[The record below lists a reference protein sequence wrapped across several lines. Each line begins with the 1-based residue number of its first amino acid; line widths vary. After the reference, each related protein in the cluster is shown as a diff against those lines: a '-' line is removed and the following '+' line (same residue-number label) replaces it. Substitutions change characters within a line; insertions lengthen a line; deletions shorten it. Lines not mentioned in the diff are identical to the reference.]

1 MKCIIF
7 DILYRMMEWKLRCK
21 GLKNIVIIGG
31 GITGLSTAY
40 NIQKALQEQNK
51 QAKIIL
57 VEAEDHLGGKILT
70 RYDGEFIMETGADSL
85 VRRKMADIRS
95 LLEELG
101 IQDEVV
107 YNATG
112 TSFIY
117 TDGRLK
123 PIPEDTI
130 FGIPLSIEALVKSE
144 LVSAEGKVEALKD
157 FYTKNESFTKQ
168 DSIGDFLETFLGKE
182 LVEKQIEPVLSG
194 VYSGKLKDLT
204 IASTLPYLLDYK
216 NEAGSILKG
225 LMENREKYKSP
236 DDRKFLSFKKGVATL
251 VAGMEKHLTDI
262 EIYRGVKAETLES
275 RNGRYRVTL
284 SDGRELEA
292 EHIVLSVLSTAAQ
305 RLLDS
310 DDLNKEFDQLKN
322 SSLISVYLGF
332 NIQDEELP
340 MDGTGFIS
348 TKDSDLFCDACTWTS
363 RKWEHT
369 SSQRQLL
376 VRLFY
381 KSSSKHYTTLQALS
395 EDELLTVALSD
406 LEKSLGFPLR
416 DKLLTH
422 EVTKWHESMPN
433 YDIKHPGI
441 IKSLENKMAE
451 NYPGIILAG
460 CSYYGVGL
468 VDCIVNGERT
478 AKAIANNL

>member
-1 MKCIIF
+1 MK
-7 DILYRMMEWKLRCK
+7 
-21 GLKNIVIIGG
+21 NVVIIGG

-40 NIQKALQEQNK
+40 YIQKALQEQNR

-57 VEAEDHLGGKILT
+57 VEAQGHLGGKILT
-70 RYDGEFIMETGADSL
+70 RYEDDFIMETGADSL
-85 VRRKMADIRS
+85 VRRKMASINS

-112 TSFIY
+112 ASFIY

-144 LVSAEGKVEALKD
+144 LVSAEGKVEALRD

-168 DSIGDFLETFLGKE
+168 DSIGHFLETYLGRE

-194 VYSGKLKDLT
+194 VYSGKLKDLA
-204 IASTLPYLLDYK
+204 ISSTLPFLLDYK
-216 NEAGSILKG
+216 NEYGSILKG

-236 DDRKFLSFKKGVATL
+236 DDRKFLSFKKGVSSL
-251 VAGMEKHLTDI
+251 VAGMERNLRNV
-262 EIYRGVKAETLES
+262 ELYRGVKAEALECN
-275 RNGRYRVTL
+275 NGRYRVTL
-284 SDGRELEA
+284 SSGGELEA
-292 EHIVLSVLSTAAQ
+292 DYVVLSVLSSAAQ
-305 RLLDS
+305 RLLAS
-310 DDLNKEFDQLKN
+310 DDLNYEFDQLKN

-332 NIQDEELP
+332 SIQDEELP
-340 MDGTGFIS
+340 KDGTGFI
-348 TKDSDLFCDACTWTS
+348 TAKDSDLLCDACTWTS

-369 SSQRQLL
+369 SRHRQLL

-381 KSSSKHYTTLQALS
+381 KSNSKHYATLLS
-395 EDELLTVALSD
+395 LTEDELLKVALAD
-406 LEKSLGFPLR
+406 LEKSLGLSLR
-416 DKLLTH
+416 DKLLAFN
-422 EVTKWHESMPN
+422 VTKWHDSMPN

-441 IKSLENKMAE
+441 VKSLETKIAAS
-451 NYPGIILAG
+451 YPGIVLAG
-460 CSYYGVGL
+460 CSYYGVGIA
-468 VDCIVNGERT
+468 DCIINGERT
-478 AKAIANNL
+478 ARLIINNL